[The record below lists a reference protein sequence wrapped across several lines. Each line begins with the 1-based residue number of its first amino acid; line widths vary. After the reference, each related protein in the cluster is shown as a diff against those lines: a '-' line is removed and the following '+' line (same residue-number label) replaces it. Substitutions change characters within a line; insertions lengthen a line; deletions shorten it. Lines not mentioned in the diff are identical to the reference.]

1 VKKLGAGGMGEVYLA
16 EDTKLHR
23 PVALKVLPEEFAR
36 DKQRLQR
43 FLAEAHT
50 ASVIAHPNVAVIHE
64 IGEADDHTPF
74 IAMEYVEGQTLAAKI
89 GRRSMPLQELLDI
102 AIEIAE
108 ALDEAHSRGVVHR
121 DLKPANI
128 IITPRGHAK
137 VLDFGLAKLRLP
149 ATNDDSGTG
158 TRVKSD
164 PGSVIGTIDYMS
176 PEQALGR
183 EVDHRSDLFSFGVVL
198 YEMATGRQAF
208 SGKTSTEAIERIV
221 HSQPEAIARFNYEVP
236 PELERIIRKCLE
248 KNPDS
253 RYQSGREILIDLR
266 NLRRDSTSAERPPVV
281 VRRRHWVPASIA
293 AAVVLIA
300 LAAMIITRRT
310 ASARPPIDSLAV
322 LPFVNASRDP
332 QSEFLADGMT
342 ETIINKLTELP
353 QLKVMSRS
361 TMFRYKGKNA
371 DPQQVGRELKVSA
384 VLAGRVLQ
392 VGDRLDIQTELV
404 KVDDGTQL
412 WGERYDRRVADVFA
426 LQDDI
431 AREIS
436 GKLKLKLTGE
446 EQKRISKRYT
456 DNPEAY
462 SLYVEGRFY
471 WNKRTAASIQKALDL
486 FNQALQRDPNYALGY
501 LGVAD
506 CYAVLPQYAGMPNV
520 EAATKAKAAA
530 AKALEIDSELAEA
543 HATLGLIHE
552 NLWEWQ
558 DAETE
563 FRRAIQLKPN
573 YATAYHWYAIDLR
586 YQARFGEALTQI
598 KKAQALDPLSLIIN
612 SNVGIDLVL
621 NGRREEAIEQF
632 RRTVD
637 LDPTFAYAHM
647 RLGRTY
653 MEAGDHQRGLA
664 ELQRAV
670 ELSDRSGETLSRLG
684 FSYARL
690 GEREAALKIISE
702 LKQKLNAKTTSPYRV
717 GYVYAGLGD
726 RQEAYRWFDRALREH
741 DSFLVGINV
750 EPEVFDASWRSDPHF
765 QELLKGMNLAK

>member
-1 VKKLGAGGMGEVYLA
+1 MGEVYLA

-23 PVALKVLPEEFAR
+23 PVALKVLPDAFAR

-50 ASVIAHPNVAVIHE
+50 ASVIAHPNVAVIYE
-64 IGEADDHTPF
+64 IGEADDQTPF
-74 IAMEYVEGQTLAAKI
+74 IAMEYVEGQTLAARI
-89 GRRSMPLQELLDI
+89 GGRPMPLQEVLDI
-102 AIEIAE
+102 GVEIAE

-128 IITPRGHAK
+128 MITPRGHAK
-137 VLDFGLAKLRLP
+137 VLDFGLAKLRLA
-149 ATNDDSGTG
+149 ATDDDSGAG

-164 PGSVIGTIDYMS
+164 PGAVIGTIDYMS

-253 RYQSGREILIDLR
+253 RYQSGREVLIDLR
-266 NLRRDSTSAERPPVV
+266 NLRRDSTSAERPPIVL
-281 VRRRHWVPASIA
+281 RRRRWVPASIA
-293 AAVVLIA
+293 AALVLIA
-300 LAAMIITRRT
+300 LAAITMTRRI
-310 ASARPPIDSLAV
+310 SNARAPIDSLAV

-361 TMFRYKGKNA
+361 TMFRYKGRNA

-392 VGDRLDIQTELV
+392 RGDRLDIRTELV

-506 CYAVLPQYAGMPNV
+506 CYAILPQYAGVPNV
-520 EAATKAKAAA
+520 DAETKARAAV
-530 AKALEIDSELAEA
+530 AKALEIDPALAEA
-543 HATLGLIHE
+543 HATLGIIHR
-552 NLWEWQ
+552 LWWEWH
-558 DAETE
+558 DAEAE
-563 FRRAIQLKPN
+563 FKRAIELKPN
-573 YATAYHWYAIDLR
+573 YATAHHWYAITLNDQRR
-586 YQARFGEALTQI
+586 YSEALAEI
-598 KKAQALDPLSLIIN
+598 VKAQALDPLSQIIN
-612 SNVGIDLVL
+612 SVL
-621 NGRREEAIEQF
+621 AISLENNARRAEAIEQY
-632 RRTVD
+632 RRTID
-637 LDPTFAYAHM
+637 LDPAFGFAHM
-647 RLGRTY
+647 RLGRLQ
-653 MEAGDHQRGLA
+653 MSMGERQNGLQ
-664 ELQRAV
+664 ELEKAV
-670 ELSDRSGETLSRLG
+670 ELSGRSSEPLSRLA
-684 FSYARL
+684 YAYAQIGR
-690 GEREAALKIISE
+690 RDDALAIVSE
-702 LKQKLNAKTTSPYRV
+702 LKQKLQNKTTSPYRI
-717 GYVYAGLGD
+717 GYVYAGLGE

-741 DSFLVGINV
+741 DFFLIEINAH
-750 EPEVFDASWRSDPHF
+750 PHDFDSWRSDPRF
-765 QELLKGMNLAK
+765 QQLLKGMNLAQ